1 MVLECLLVLQG
12 FHSSCSSGGFR
23 NSHDVWLQLPGKR
36 RALARAGAD
45 VLLSAE
51 QASLE
56 LSVDLDKNG
65 PTLNCIIPTAFFF
78 LNVIWKMSSIS
89 SLEIL
94 KSLLKVL
101 KVSGVLTCSQMQSWL
116 KSECHNT
123 NDVAANSGLLE
134 MGSR

>member
-12 FHSSCSSGGFR
+12 FHSSCSSGRFR

-56 LSVDLDKNG
+56 LSVDLDKNC

-78 LNVIWKMSSIS
+78 FKCNMENVKY
-89 SLEIL
+89 
-94 KSLLKVL
+94 LLL
-101 KVSGVLTCSQMQSWL
+101 R
-116 KSECHNT
+116 NT
-123 NDVAANSGLLE
+123 EVFAESP
-134 MGSR
+134 